1 MSDRNY
7 STKRVNMEKG
17 GYALFVGGESV
28 IIGDIVFN
36 GCGDQDSGS
45 IQWVMNA
52 IGEMVSGSPS

>member
-1 MSDRNY
+1 
-7 STKRVNMEKG
+7 MEKG